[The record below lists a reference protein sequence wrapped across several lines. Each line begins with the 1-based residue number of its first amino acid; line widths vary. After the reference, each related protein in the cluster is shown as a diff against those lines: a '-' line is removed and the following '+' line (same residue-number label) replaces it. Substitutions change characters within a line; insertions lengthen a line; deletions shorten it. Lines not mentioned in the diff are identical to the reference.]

1 MSVRPTQWD
10 ACVTSVTTP
19 TGGGTQ
25 QMAVRLVI
33 PLEKLERTMSWDWW
47 CGIGENACV
56 ICVRIHTNKYFK
68 INQVKLAVRSC
79 LREQDWYLSVLVVI

>member
-33 PLEKLERTMSWDWW
+33 PLKKLERTMSWDSGGVGLGK
-47 CGIGENACV
+47 CMCNLCQ
-56 ICVRIHTNKYFK
+56 NSY
-68 INQVKLAVRSC
+68 Q
-79 LREQDWYLSVLVVI
+79 